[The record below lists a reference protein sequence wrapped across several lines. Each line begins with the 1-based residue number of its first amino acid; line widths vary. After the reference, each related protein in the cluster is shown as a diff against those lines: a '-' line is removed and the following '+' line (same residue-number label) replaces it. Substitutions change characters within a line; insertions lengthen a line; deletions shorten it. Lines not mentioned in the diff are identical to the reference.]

1 MILRHFEKGEGKK
14 ANMDERLRNVD
25 EVLKVNLKQKDAS
38 CALRAR
44 WKNKIVRLK
53 VYNIS
58 LLKLYMEK

>member
-1 MILRHFEKGEGKK
+1 M
-14 ANMDERLRNVD
+14 RNVD

-44 WKNKIVRLK
+44 LNNKIVRLK

-58 LLKLYMEK
+58 LIKLYMEK